1 MFLFGT
7 QTWLNINVYILG
19 WPFLY
24 VYPVVSQQLPLK
36 WLTKNIYDYYIL
48 HKYNNMTLSK

>member
-19 WPFLY
+19 LPFLY

-36 WLTKNIYDYYIL
+36 WLTKNIYDYFIL
-48 HKYNNMTLSK
+48 HKYK